1 MDENKIPD
9 SEAKNINADLTEE
22 NAVSVADETMADT
35 SVPEKAIEVWE
46 NRPKKRLAMTI
57 FLVITGVILAFIL
70 AVLLVVDSYLDKI
83 NKVEGPEPTIS
94 QEEIDLILGETD
106 PPEEMFEG
114 DVLDIDDVVMP
125 ELPADKIQTENYVY
139 NILLIGQD
147 RRPGEKRARSDS
159 MILCTINTKEKT
171 LVMTSFLRDLYV
183 RIPDYNGK
191 SYADNRLNVPYALGG
206 MEMLNE
212 CLEMNFGVQVDHNV
226 EVDFSGFEK
235 IIDTMGGVG
244 IELTQKETRHVPGSR
259 AGWNHLNGK
268 QALAYAR
275 IRKID
280 NDFGR
285 TNRQRKVLLAL
296 IAQLKYTDLETMMNL
311 AEEIFP
317 MITTD
322 MTNADILTYLAKF
335 APLLSELEITTQQI
349 PASDAYRPAMIR
361 GMSVLVPDIEKCCEQ
376 LKDTIG

>member
-1 MDENKIPD
+1 MEENKIPNPASNQD
-9 SEAKNINADLTEE
+9 VVDAAQENLKSADYQS
-22 NAVSVADETMADT
+22 AV
-35 SVPEKAIEVWE
+35 EVWE
-46 NRPKKRLAMTI
+46 NRPRKKLTLTI
-57 FLVITGVILAFIL
+57 VFIVVGILLAFLLGI
-70 AVLLVVDSYLDKI
+70 LLVVDSYLDKI

-94 QEEIDLILGETD
+94 QEEIDRILSETD
-106 PPEEMFEG
+106 PPEEN
-114 DVLDIDDVVMP
+114 LDGIAIDIEDVVLP
-125 ELPADKIQTENYVY
+125 ELPADKIQTEDHVF

-147 RRPGEKRARSDS
+147 RRPGEARARSDS

-191 SYADNRLNVPYALGG
+191 SYSDNRLNVPYAIGG

-235 IIDTMGGVG
+235 IVDIMGGVG
-244 IELTQKETRHVPGSR
+244 MELTQKESRHVPGSR

-296 IAQLKYTDLETMMNL
+296 IAQLKYTDIETMAEL

-322 MTNADILTYLAKF
+322 MSNADILTYLAKF

-349 PASDAYRPAMIR
+349 PGTDAYRSAMVR
-361 GMSVLVPDIEKCCEQ
+361 GMSVLVPNIEKCCQQ
-376 LKDTIG
+376 LQDTIG

>member
-1 MDENKIPD
+1 MDEDKICNP
-9 SEAKNINADLTEE
+9 EQKI
-22 NAVSVADETMADT
+22 AV
-35 SVPEKAIEVWE
+35 EVWE
-46 NRPKKRLAMTI
+46 NRPKKRIAMVV
-57 FLVITGVILAFIL
+57 FLVILGVILA
-70 AVLLVVDSYLDKI
+70 AVLSVLLIVDSYLDKI
-83 NKVEGPEPTIS
+83 NKVEGSEPTIS
-94 QEEIDLILGETD
+94 QEEIDMILSETD
-106 PPEEMFEG
+106 PLEEIYEG
-114 DVLDIDDVVMP
+114 DVLDIEDVILP
-125 ELPADKIQTENYVY
+125 ELPAEKIQVQNHVY

-191 SYADNRLNVPYALGG
+191 SYQDNRLNTPYVIGG

-212 CLEMNFGVQVDHNV
+212 CLEMNFGVQVDHNI

-244 IELTQKETRHVPGSR
+244 IELTAKETRHVPGSR
-259 AGWNHLNGK
+259 TGWNHLNGA

-296 IAQLKYTDLETMMNL
+296 IAQLKYTDLDTMMKL
-311 AEEIFP
+311 AEDIFP

-335 APLLSELEITTQQI
+335 APMLSELEIKTQQI
-349 PASDAYRPAMIR
+349 PASDAYRSAMIR
-361 GMSVLVPDIEKCCEQ
+361 GMSVLVPDIEKCCQQ

>member
-1 MDENKIPD
+1 MDESKIPD
-9 SEAKNINADLTEE
+9 SGSEHTIVNSTEVNTE
-22 NAVSVADETMADT
+22 SIGTETDKKAV
-35 SVPEKAIEVWE
+35 EVWE
-46 NRPKKRLAMTI
+46 NRPKKKLTLTI
-57 FLVITGVILAFIL
+57 IFVVVGIILAFL
-70 AVLLVVDSYLDKI
+70 LTVLLIVDSYLDKI

-94 QEEIDLILGETD
+94 QEEIDLILAETD
-106 PPEEMFEG
+106 PPEEIFEG

-125 ELPADKIQTENYVY
+125 ELPAEKIEVENHVY

-147 RRPGEKRARSDS
+147 RRPGEARARSDS

-183 RIPDYNGK
+183 HIPDYNGK
-191 SYADNRLNVPYALGG
+191 SYSDNRLNVPYVIGG

-212 CLEMNFGVQVDHNV
+212 CLELNFGVQVDHNV

-235 IIDTMGGVG
+235 IIDIMGGVG

-259 AGWNHLNGK
+259 AGWNHLNGE

-322 MTNADILTYLAKF
+322 MSNADILTYLAKF
-335 APLLSELEITTQQI
+335 APMLSELEIKTQQI
-349 PASDAYRPAMIR
+349 PGSDSYRSAMIR
-361 GMSVLVPDIEKCCEQ
+361 GMSVLVPDVEKCCQQ